1 MTFLR
6 KLFSHTALLPSGS
19 FLIFRGRAFFH
30 SVTAWQ
36 PVDGGRRLCFALFQ
50 HQAAI
55 RYLQSGG
62 GSGEEGLEGLESG
75 DEAGA
80 NSVLPD
86 VPQQPLTRD
95 FPLLYDWS
103 TKKIIENARFTRDQK
118 SGRLRPILT
127 PDQGKQLKMARND
140 VERAEKILAKAK
152 ATLASLEAQLNSR
165 V

>member
-1 MTFLR
+1 M
-6 KLFSHTALLPSGS
+6 
-19 FLIFRGRAFFH
+19 
-30 SVTAWQ
+30 
-36 PVDGGRRLCFALFQ
+36 
-50 HQAAI
+50 
-55 RYLQSGG
+55 
-62 GSGEEGLEGLESG
+62 EGLESG